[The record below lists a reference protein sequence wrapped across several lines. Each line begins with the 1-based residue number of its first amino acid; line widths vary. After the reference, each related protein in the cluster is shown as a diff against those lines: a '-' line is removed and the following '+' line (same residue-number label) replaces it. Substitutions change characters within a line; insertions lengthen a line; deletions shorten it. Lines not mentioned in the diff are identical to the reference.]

1 MYPEQFFHTIRQK
14 LKKEWSFAFCT
25 AFCAGLLI
33 HLYRLSNHLLT
44 WDSVYN
50 FHDSQNVI
58 HLGRCFLTLSCGIGS
73 YYDLQWVNGL
83 LSLVYLSLTAVCLT
97 ELFSLCSRTSIALV
111 AGIVVS
117 FPSVASTFAYMYTAD
132 GYFLAQLTAALAV
145 LLTLKYKKGFLAG
158 ILLLAFSYGSYQAY
172 ISFAVMLILVW
183 SVLQLMK
190 QTFSVRELLS
200 YYWLRFLLMGGAG
213 TALYLLCNQIL
224 TALEGASASDYNGI
238 STMSLPDGARLVS
251 AVGNCIVDFVY
262 FFFGPLGR
270 MNFYQL
276 LNAALF
282 VLLASLFVWAVRQK
296 KLLKKPG
303 RLLMMLLCLA
313 AMPFVCSMIYFLSPE
328 VRYYMLMY
336 AGFSLIYMLPVLF
349 YDALIADGTNVQAA
363 PSVDAAQCSFKSA
376 GSAGQNAPNSAAAL
390 PLSWCCVIVTVLTIF
405 NFALIDNISY
415 LYMTTSN
422 EKTFHLVSRM
432 TDRIEQLDDFKSAEK
447 LCVIGHFEDYDTI
460 SLNLPPAMAGVRDSY
475 MISEQAHF
483 AAMMDTYFGLTLE
496 SCSDEEKEE
505 ILSSE
510 LFAKMGR
517 WPAAGS
523 VRQYGNTVVIRIE

>member
-1 MYPEQFFHTIRQK
+1 MYPEQFFYMIRQK
-14 LKKEWSFAFCT
+14 CKKEWIFAFNA

-33 HLYRLSNHLLT
+33 HLYRFSNHLLT

-50 FHDSQNVI
+50 FYDSQNKI
-58 HLGRCFLTLSCGIGS
+58 ELGRCFLTLSCGVGS
-73 YYDLQWVNGL
+73 YYDLQWINGL

-97 ELFSLCSRTSIALV
+97 EIFSLRRRTSVVLL

-172 ISFAVMLILVW
+172 ISFAVMLILTW
-183 SVLQLMK
+183 SILQLMRQAVSAK
-190 QTFSVRELLS
+190 ELLLR
-200 YYWLRFLLMGGAG
+200 YWLRFLIMGGAG
-213 TALYLLCNQIL
+213 TALYLLCNKVL
-224 TALEGASASDYNGI
+224 TAFEGASASDYNGI
-238 STMSLPDGARLVS
+238 ATMSLPGGGQLVS
-251 AVGNCIVDFVY
+251 AVKNCIVDFVY
-262 FFFGPLGR
+262 FFFGPLDR
-270 MNFYQL
+270 MNFYKL

-282 VLLASLFVWAVRQK
+282 LLLAVLFLWIVRRQ

-303 RLLMMLLCLA
+303 SLLMILLCFA
-313 AMPFVCSMIYFLSPE
+313 VMPLVCSMIYFLSPE

-336 AGFSLIYMLPVLF
+336 AGFSLIYLLPVLL
-349 YDALIADGTNVQAA
+349 YDALTADGTD
-363 PSVDAAQCSFKSA
+363 PR
-376 GSAGQNAPNSAAAL
+376 NAPGSAAAL
-390 PLSWCCVIVTVLTIF
+390 PLSWCCVILTALTIF

-415 LYMTTSN
+415 LYMTTGN
-422 EKTFHLVSRM
+422 EKTFQLVSRM
-432 TDRIEQLDDFKSAEK
+432 TDRIEQLDGFETAKK
-447 LCVIGHFEDYDTI
+447 LCMIGHFEDYDTI

-475 MISEQAHF
+475 IISEQAHF

-496 SCSDEEKEE
+496 TCSEEEKET
-505 ILSSE
+505 IRASE
-510 LFAKMGR
+510 PFSEMDC

-523 VRQYGNTVVIRIE
+523 VRLCGDTVVVKIAE